1 MPLVILALAGAV
13 LLSPVLVPY
22 AFWQVGREQKRQVS
36 TALNFACKAC
46 GQILGQASLDCRA
59 GAEHQAM
66 IEQLHRDNPGVR
78 FRLAERTVHAICA
91 NCEKRYAYDKAANT
105 FVAEEVR
112 RQRLTPTLL
121 GAEESA

>member
-1 MPLVILALAGAV
+1 MPLVILALSGAV

-22 AFWQVGREQKRQVS
+22 AFWQVGREQKRQVA
-36 TALNFACKAC
+36 TALNFSCEAC
-46 GQILGQASLDCRA
+46 GQILGQASLDRA

-105 FVAEEVR
+105 FVAEKVR
-112 RQRLTPTLL
+112 RQRLMPTLL
-121 GAEESA
+121 APEESA